1 MTKKKDRILLGGGL
15 IVVVV
20 ALVAFV
26 AFRPNRAESVTPAPT
41 AAWPAAA
48 APAEDHDHGAEASV
62 RRIGAVELRAAI
74 DDGQAAVIDVRDLD
88 SYAAGHIDGAMHIPL
103 SFIESQIQYLPRD
116 KMLVAYCT

>member
-1 MTKKKDRILLGGGL
+1 MTKKMDQILLGGGL
-15 IVVVV
+15 IVVVL

-26 AFRPNRAESVTPAPT
+26 AFRSDRTESAAPAPAPT
-41 AAWPAAA
+41 WPAAT
-48 APAEDHDHGAEASV
+48 APAEDHHHAAESSV
-62 RRIGAVELRAAI
+62 CRIGAVELRAAI
-74 DDGQAAVIDVRDLD
+74 DEGQAAVIDVRDLE